1 MKYFENIRL
10 VSHLES
16 SENNTIRLVLDMARP
31 RVDVKKSI
39 KEKPMKK
46 TTKKESKSRSVPSTA
61 IAVAFT
67 ALIAICVAI
76 YFKTGS
82 PIQEQNLDKTPVEEN
97 RKATANNKR
106 TEGNTDS
113 KVLPRL
119 DGVKV
124 GHVQRRQLSPGKI
137 HEIKTLSLR
146 PPIFEIPNFLTDEE
160 CHMIINL
167 ASGVGLD
174 TSEVQDPETG
184 INIEPTNEETF
195 HSWDYNHDG
204 VIDKVEVMH
213 NLIDLSDLYFSEED
227 VHKMFSELKVDKNN
241 NGVMDM
247 SEFLTVET
255 DRIMNSFHNMAKTLP
270 RVKSRNSRQTWL
282 DHRKIKGLNNRVAA
296 LTKLP
301 RAVIEESEELQVVHY
316 YPEGHYHCHHDSQE
330 VDPMVPCCAFRDRRH
345 CRLCRYITVLYF
357 LNDVEEGGETAF
369 PVANNESFSTEAW
382 AEITKYRC
390 DLSRH
395 CHKANLYVKPRKGTA
410 IMWYN
415 HLRDKRTGW
424 HGNLDEMT
432 YHGGCDIIKGQKWIA
447 NNWIN
452 ILGDSRDTMVSYKN
466 PRKKIK

>member
-1 MKYFENIRL
+1 
-10 VSHLES
+10 
-16 SENNTIRLVLDMARP
+16 MARS
-31 RVDVKKSI
+31 RVDVNKSI

-61 IAVAFT
+61 IAIAFT

-146 PPIFEIPNFLTDEE
+146 PPIFEIPNFLTDDE

-195 HSWDYNHDG
+195 RSWDYNHDG

-282 DHRKIKGLNNRVAA
+282 DHRKIKGLNNR
-296 LTKLP
+296 
-301 RAVIEESEELQVVHY
+301 
-316 YPEGHYHCHHDSQE
+316 
-330 VDPMVPCCAFRDRRH
+330 
-345 CRLCRYITVLYF
+345 YITVLYF

-424 HGNLDEMT
+424 HGSLDEMT